1 MGNIFSR
8 ARIPP
13 YKTTVLQVRSFSQS
27 HKANT
32 DDESI
37 EDLSHSRSSS
47 SATPEP
53 LEPSDMK
60 KSLKRVVRSVL
71 GLQTAVDEV
80 RSNTLDTQFTYSHA
94 VKNNCDKRTRKL
106 YRRWERRELDQYTMT
121 EDDNKM
127 QVNKN
132 NVVEKAKEYL
142 QAKQDANK
150 SRAEYVGSNNIALN
164 SDQEQKITNQTS
176 VLKSLNEDL
185 ETKGENFKKQINKLE
200 RLERNLESQPNK
212 EVVKQSLI
220 DDYADLSTE
229 IMDVIDFD

>member
-1 MGNIFSR
+1 
-8 ARIPP
+8 
-13 YKTTVLQVRSFSQS
+13 
-27 HKANT
+27 
-32 DDESI
+32 
-37 EDLSHSRSSS
+37 
-47 SATPEP
+47 
-53 LEPSDMK
+53 
-60 KSLKRVVRSVL
+60 
-71 GLQTAVDEV
+71 
-80 RSNTLDTQFTYSHA
+80 
-94 VKNNCDKRTRKL
+94 
-106 YRRWERRELDQYTMT
+106 MT

-212 EVVKQSLI
+212 EVVKQSLV